1 MKLDGLNARQELQ
14 TKVTSTNLTSRTVR
28 EQLCRQ
34 NCFVVHGSNIC
45 QEKKKKKK
53 LKRDELMMLWLVS
66 PRSIVIF
73 MNPW

>member
-1 MKLDGLNARQELQ
+1 MRLDGLNARQELQ

-45 QEKKKKKK
+45 QEKKEEEIKE
-53 LKRDELMMLWLVS
+53 R
-66 PRSIVIF
+66 
-73 MNPW
+73 